1 MVKVVSQVVV
11 SYDGQRNGNGQSG
24 IKIGVTYDGE
34 RNLRNLGWGTIEIH
48 PALVQPRVAEEDEE
62 HEEHEEDEDNEEVEE
77 GEEDDEDEEN
87 EEVDLANCLL

>member
-1 MVKVVSQVVV
+1 MTMIMVKVVSQVVV

-62 HEEHEEDEDNEEVEE
+62 
-77 GEEDDEDEEN
+77 DEEN

>member
-1 MVKVVSQVVV
+1 MVKVVPKVVV

-62 HEEHEEDEDNEEVEE
+62 HEEHEDNEEVEE
-77 GEEDDEDEEN
+77 GEEDEEN